1 MPLSLHTEH
10 AGVWLPQGEHGG
22 GGEVQRPLRGAVG
35 AVGAGNRQA
44 GAGARGGGGA
54 RAAAAASEA
63 AEAAERLCMADQAAA
78 LTLMHG
84 A

>member
-1 MPLSLHTEH
+1 MRGCGFRRESTEE
-10 AGVWLPQGEHGG
+10 AERYKDRCEALATLV
-22 GGEVQRPLRGAVG
+22 LRATGKLK
-35 AVGAGNRQA
+35 QA
-44 GAGARGGGGA
+44 RAEEERA

-63 AEAAERLCMADQAAA
+63 AGAAERRCMADQAAA